1 MLLGLYFFMV
11 IALPL
16 ALGSYV
22 LYNGLPRSRSCPT
35 CADET
40 LRLQS
45 RGHVLAGR
53 LLRHDLQQRWCMSCG
68 WQGTVRLAG
77 KAVPGAPGAPG
88 ALTGAEGREDARLPA
103 GEAVP
108 GADRVD
114 LRTLDVDGSS
124 WRVMVECWAE
134 GDRWL
139 ARLVFVAP
147 GGQVCADRRSLE
159 GESVLEVLSQAFR
172 LPEQTLAGRLRRSIR

>member
-1 MLLGLYFFMV
+1 MLLGLYFILV

-22 LYNGLPRSRSCPT
+22 LYNGLPRYRSCPS
-35 CADET
+35 CAGET
-40 LRLQS
+40 IRLRSL
-45 RGHVLAGR
+45 GHDLAGAI
-53 LLRHDLQQRWCMSCG
+53 LRQQLQERWCMSCG
-68 WQGTVRLAG
+68 WQGTVRL
-77 KAVPGAPGAPG
+77 
-88 ALTGAEGREDARLPA
+88 ERERTPRVSPSLAAWDSGVAA
-103 GEAVP
+103 

-114 LRTLDVDGSS
+114 LRTLDVDGDS

-134 GDRWL
+134 DGRWL

-147 GGQVCADRRSLE
+147 GGQVCADRRSLQ
-159 GESVLEVLSQAFR
+159 GSTVLEVLSQAFR